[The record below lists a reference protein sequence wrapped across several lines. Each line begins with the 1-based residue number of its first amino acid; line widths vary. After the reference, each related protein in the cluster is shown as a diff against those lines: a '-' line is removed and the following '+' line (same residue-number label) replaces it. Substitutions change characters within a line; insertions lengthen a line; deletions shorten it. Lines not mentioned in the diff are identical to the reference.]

1 MSDFPPSGYA
11 LLRVFLPAESVD
23 PVVYSWLA
31 FDAAW
36 QLQGQGES
44 APAELPQAIK
54 LELVIPAQK
63 LAAHRL
69 TLPQQSLKYQD
80 ALIAQGLEDRL
91 LGNRQDIVA
100 VPGPLSGSERII
112 WVCARSWLEAHL
124 ESFAQVKRS
133 ADRVFAAYELLPESA
148 EALHYASSGEALIFR
163 SRNNEFGIAE
173 DLGTLSLLFGEEE
186 KMLVPEWRQQ
196 TSSEPPG
203 QWLTGELSRFRNR
216 RFDLASLRPL
226 AAMLAVV
233 LSLCLLAQ
241 IVLWRQLE
249 NRENRVRHEIRQSFA
264 ALFPGTP
271 IVDPLLQWESQLR
284 DQTSGSQGDALDAVL
299 GLAAKIDAPLK
310 PKLIEANNTQIRIT
324 LSDTQAAQFKDKLE
338 RGGSPE
344 KSPAEQGWTRLQYK
358 LEKR

>member
-11 LLRVFLPAESVD
+11 LLRVFLPAESLD

-31 FDAAW
+31 FDAAG

-100 VPGPLSGSERII
+100 VPGPL
-112 WVCARSWLEAHL
+112 
-124 ESFAQVKRS
+124 
-133 ADRVFAAYELLPESA
+133 
-148 EALHYASSGEALIFR
+148 
-163 SRNNEFGIAE
+163 
-173 DLGTLSLLFGEEE
+173 
-186 KMLVPEWRQQ
+186 
-196 TSSEPPG
+196 
-203 QWLTGELSRFRNR
+203 
-216 RFDLASLRPL
+216 
-226 AAMLAVV
+226 
-233 LSLCLLAQ
+233 
-241 IVLWRQLE
+241 
-249 NRENRVRHEIRQSFA
+249 
-264 ALFPGTP
+264 
-271 IVDPLLQWESQLR
+271 
-284 DQTSGSQGDALDAVL
+284 SGSQGDALDAVL